1 LLTKKDPDN
10 YTDASTFL
18 DHLRRNPHLQPYQ
31 FWRLVA
37 DSTVIVQQM
46 CSVVIFVC
54 CFTGIFQKRV
64 SPITVVGWGS
74 AGTVFGW
81 IAWDIW
87 VGREEDLAKARSA
100 SRTGSDDGMNADNSA
115 DRDVSPSSGTQ
126 TPVFPNFRD
135 AHQDELHLPTP
146 QVYGDPLSTLS
157 ARNQQRLATIKS
169 AALIYC
175 AVLGLSP
182 ILKSLTKSTTSDSI
196 WAMSGWLMGINVF
209 FFDYGGG
216 IGAKCADPRYLK

>member
-1 LLTKKDPDN
+1 
-10 YTDASTFL
+10 
-18 DHLRRNPHLQPYQ
+18 
-31 FWRLVA
+31 
-37 DSTVIVQQM
+37 
-46 CSVVIFVC
+46 VVIFVC
-54 CFTGIFQKRV
+54 CFTGIFQERV

-87 VGREEDLAKARSA
+87 VGREEDLAKARST
-100 SRTGSDDGMNADNSA
+100 SRNGSDDGLSA
-115 DRDVSPSSGTQ
+115 DSTGRDISPSSGTQ
-126 TPVFPNFRD
+126 TPMFTNFRD
-135 AHQDELHLPTP
+135 GHPDELHPPNP
-146 QVYGDPLSTLS
+146 QIYEDPLSTLS
-157 ARNQQRLATIKS
+157 PRNQQRLTTIKS

-196 WAMSGWLMGINVF
+196 WAMSCWLMGINVF

-216 IGAKCADPRYLK
+216 IGAK

>member
-1 LLTKKDPDN
+1 
-10 YTDASTFL
+10 
-18 DHLRRNPHLQPYQ
+18 
-31 FWRLVA
+31 
-37 DSTVIVQQM
+37 M
-46 CSVVIFVC
+46 C
-54 CFTGIFQKRV
+54 CFTGIFQQRV

-87 VGREEDLAKARSA
+87 VGREEDLAKARGA
-100 SRTGSDDGMNADNSA
+100 SRTGSDDGNAESS
-115 DRDVSPSSGTQ
+115 DRDVSSPTPDFPS
-126 TPVFPNFRD
+126 FRD
-135 AHQDELHLPTP
+135 HPDELHLPNP
-146 QVYGDPLSTLS
+146 QVYGDPLSNLS
-157 ARNQQRLATIKS
+157 PRNQQRLATIKS

-216 IGAKCADPRYLK
+216 IGAKWVNRRYLK

>member
-1 LLTKKDPDN
+1 
-10 YTDASTFL
+10 
-18 DHLRRNPHLQPYQ
+18 
-31 FWRLVA
+31 
-37 DSTVIVQQM
+37 VQQI

-64 SPITVVGWGS
+64 SPITVVSWGS

-87 VGREEDLAKARSA
+87 VGREEHLAKARSA
-100 SRTGSDDGMNADNSA
+100 SRTGSDDGLDADSNM
-115 DRDVSPSSGTQ
+115 SPSSGPQ
-126 TPVFPNFRD
+126 TPIFPSFRD
-135 AHQDELHLPTP
+135 GHPDELHLPNP
-146 QVYGDPLSTLS
+146 QVYGDPLSNIS

-216 IGAKCADPRYLK
+216 IGAKSVNHPYLRTADR